1 MTNQYRLKLSH
12 IRSAYLNYM
21 SHNRTFVRFLKENM
35 VFKEYFRNTRN
46 AVSSNSDLGTFTIT
60 PFEFIREAINYAF
73 GWEKPEWV
81 SLHEKWSQQVRRM
94 DKNKL
99 TNEMKKAEKTIRKY
113 V

>member
-1 MTNQYRLKLSH
+1 MTNRYRLKLSD
-12 IRSAYLNYM
+12 IRSAYLNHM
-21 SHNRTFVRFLKENM
+21 PHNRTFVRFLKENM
-35 VFKEYFRNTRN
+35 VFKEYFRNTHN
-46 AVSSNSDLGTFTIT
+46 AVSNSGLGTFTIT

-81 SLHEKWSQQVRRM
+81 SLHEKWSQQVHRM

-99 TNEMKKAEKTIRKY
+99 TNELKKAEKTIRKY